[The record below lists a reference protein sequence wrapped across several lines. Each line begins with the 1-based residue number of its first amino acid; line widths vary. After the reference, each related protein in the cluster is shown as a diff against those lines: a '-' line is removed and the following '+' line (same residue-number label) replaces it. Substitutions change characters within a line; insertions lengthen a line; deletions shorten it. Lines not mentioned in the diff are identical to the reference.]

1 MSAYRRILDLETWKT
16 LGANFAMAFFNFAP
30 LRTLVTKTSSAAW
43 KSERFIIPGLGPM
56 VVANNAALEPVDF
69 TLGTYHAKKDKMKDA
84 FYPFV
89 VVRQVLNSQFCV
101 APQCDELVVNAYITD
116 NIDERQLLVDLFD
129 SDDSYSEHA
138 VSDRSSDIQEDPN
151 AAPQP
156 TIEDNDVDD
165 RSPKILSGALIGE
178 NGKGELV
185 STLKQRTT
193 WHLVDDSQ
201 GLRLKIVTDENIT
214 ETTGLLPIA
223 RSNWHDHAWY
233 EVER

>member
-1 MSAYRRILDLETWKT
+1 MTPPS
-16 LGANFAMAFFNFAP
+16 LGFGDVEDSGSRLTNGFFNFAP
-30 LRTLVTKTSSAAW
+30 LRTLVTKTTSAAW

-89 VVRQVLNSQFCV
+89 VVRRVLNSQFCV
-101 APQCDELVVNAYITD
+101 APQCDELAVNAYITE
-116 NIDERQLLVDLFD
+116 NIDERQLLVNLLD
-129 SDDSYSEHA
+129 STDSYADHPVPEG
-138 VSDRSSDIQEDPN
+138 SSDTQEDPN
-151 AAPQP
+151 AAPRP
-156 TIEDNDVDD
+156 TIEDDDVDD

-178 NGKGELV
+178 KGKGELV
-185 STLKQRTT
+185 STLKQKTT

-214 ETTGLLPIA
+214 ETTGLLPIT
-223 RSNWHDHAWY
+223 RSKWHDHAWY
-233 EVER
+233 EMGER